1 MGFSLS
7 GTHVV
12 LFIACVIIAGGVSGI
27 LMAATTNVST
37 SLSERGDR
45 LQEQLNTDFEIIN
58 DPDHIPTSGSNYVF
72 YLKNTGE
79 NRLIT
84 TNETFQLF
92 IDGELVA
99 TANYNFSDSSI
110 QPDEVTTIYI
120 VNSEISA
127 GDQTLRVVGPQAIE
141 DEFTFTI

>member
-7 GTHVV
+7 STHTIF
-12 LFIACVIIAGGVSGI
+12 FIASIIIASAVSGVF
-27 LMAATTNVST
+27 MAVTTNVST

-92 IDGELVA
+92 IDGNIILE
-99 TANYNFSDSSI
+99 TNYNFSNNNI
-110 QPDEVTTIYI
+110 YPGYVTTIY
-120 VNSEISA
+120 VDNSEILP
-127 GDQTLRVVGPQAIE
+127 GDHILRIVGPQGIE